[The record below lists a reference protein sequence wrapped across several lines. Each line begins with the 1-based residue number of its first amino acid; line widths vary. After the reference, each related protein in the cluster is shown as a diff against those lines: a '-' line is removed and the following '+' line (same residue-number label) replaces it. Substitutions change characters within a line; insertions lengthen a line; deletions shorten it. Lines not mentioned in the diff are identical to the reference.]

1 VIAVLAGIAG
11 LGVAI
16 WALVKLRTVVDVA
29 CGYKSKVLCT
39 AIFASGRR
47 LDPQYADEI
56 AADSYW
62 ILRPFRA
69 RVDAS
74 SAAVTTSLAGL
85 RPRTAVYREGFGA
98 TLLDRRADPERI
110 GLHERG
116 RTSGRA
122 TLSRSACPVPLR
134 AAIRPEVQAVVDRAF
149 QEPTPSRLRRT
160 HAVVVVQDGQIVA
173 ERYARDVG
181 AETPLPGWSMAKG
194 VLSALVGILV
204 QEGRLSLDTH
214 ELLPLWRPPDPRAAI
229 SLEDLLRMRSGLRF
243 AEVYSNPWSDVVK
256 MLFTLPDAATY
267 AASRPLS
274 ATPGSV
280 WSYSSGTTNILS
292 AIVRQAVGES
302 EYASWPRRALFDRL
316 GMPSAVVEPDA
327 SGTFVFSS
335 FMLATAR
342 DWARYGQ
349 MWVDGGRCGDG
360 AILSQEWIRFS
371 TTPTPQSAD
380 GAYGAHW
387 WLKLNAEIGGGTP
400 AAASIAGDAFFA
412 IGHEG
417 QTLTVIP
424 SRRLVIV
431 RLGTAIYIDAWNQA
445 EFVASIQEAI

>member
-1 VIAVLAGIAG
+1 VIAAIAAIAG
-11 LGVAI
+11 LGAAI
-16 WALVKLRTVVDVA
+16 WALFKLRTVIDVA

-39 AIFASGRR
+39 AIFATGRA
-47 LDPQYADEI
+47 LDPQHADEI

-69 RVDAS
+69 RVDA
-74 SAAVTTSLAGL
+74 AASTVTTSLCGL
-85 RPRTAVYREGFGA
+85 RPRTAIHRPGFGA
-98 TLLDRRADPERI
+98 TLSHGVVQPESVGRHATSQSSPHIRARVA
-110 GLHERG
+110 L
-116 RTSGRA
+116 
-122 TLSRSACPVPLR
+122 
-134 AAIRPEVQAVVDRAF
+134 RPEVQAVVDRAF
-149 QEPTPSRLRRT
+149 QEPNPSRLRRT

-173 ERYARDVG
+173 ERYARDV
-181 AETPLPGWSMAKG
+181 AADTPLPGWSMAKS

-204 QEGRLSLDTH
+204 QDGRLSLDAR
-214 ELLPLWRPPDPRAAI
+214 ELLLHWRAPDPRAAI

-243 AEVYSNPWSDVVK
+243 TEVYSNPWSDVVK
-256 MLFTLPDAATY
+256 MLFTLPDAASY

-274 ATPGSV
+274 APPGSV

-292 AIVRQAVGES
+292 AIVRQAVGDS
-302 EYASWPRRALFDRL
+302 EYATWPRRALFDRL
-316 GMPSAVVEPDA
+316 EMPSAVVEPDA

-349 MWVDGGRCGDG
+349 LWVDGGGCRDG
-360 AILSQEWIRFS
+360 AILSNDWIRFS
-371 TTPTPQSAD
+371 TTPTRQSVD

-387 WLKLNAEIGGGTP
+387 WLKLNPEIGGGTP
-400 AAASIAGDAFFA
+400 TAAAIASDAFFA

-431 RLGTAIYIDAWNQA
+431 RLGAAIYIDAWNQA
-445 EFVASIQEAI
+445 EFVASIQEAV

>member
-1 VIAVLAGIAG
+1 MSAALVAIGLIAG
-11 LGVAI
+11 LGAAALAI
-16 WALVKLRTVVDVA
+16 FKLRTVVDVA

-39 AIFASGRR
+39 AIFASGRP
-47 LDPQYADEI
+47 LDPQRADEI

-69 RVDAS
+69 AVDATTES
-74 SAAVTTSLAGL
+74 VTTSLGGL
-85 RPRTAVYREGFGA
+85 RPRTAVHRPGLGA
-98 TLLDRRADPERI
+98 TLLPRHLPSVPSLPALEQRPSATRAER
-110 GLHERG
+110 L
-116 RTSGRA
+116 RTA
-122 TLSRSACPVPLR
+122 V
-134 AAIRPEVQAVVDRAF
+134 RPEVQRIVDRSF
-149 QEPTPSRLRRT
+149 EEPNPARRRRT
-160 HAVVVVQDGQIVA
+160 HAVVVVHDGQIVA
-173 ERYARDVG
+173 ERYARGVG
-181 AETPLPGWSMAKG
+181 ADTPLPGWSMAKS

-204 QEGRLSLDTH
+204 QDGRLSLDAR
-214 ELLPLWRPPDPRAAI
+214 ELLPVWRSPDPRAGI

-256 MLFTLPDAATY
+256 MLFTVPDTATY
-267 AASRPLS
+267 ASTRPLS
-274 ATPGSV
+274 APPGSV

-302 EYASWPRRALFDRL
+302 DYATWPRKALFDRL
-316 GMPSAVVEPDA
+316 GMPSAIVEPDA

-342 DWARYGQ
+342 DWARYGHL
-349 MWVDGGRCGDG
+349 WVDGGRYGDG
-360 AILSQEWIRFS
+360 AILSKEWILFS
-371 TTPTPQSAD
+371 TTPTVQSLD
-380 GAYGAHW
+380 GSYGAHW
-387 WLKLNAEIGGGTP
+387 WLKLKPEIGGGGP
-400 AAASIAGDAFFA
+400 AAASIASDAVFA

-445 EFVASIQEAI
+445 EFVAAIQDAV

>member
-1 VIAVLAGIAG
+1 MIAFVAAIAG
-11 LGVAI
+11 LGAAI
-16 WALVKLRTVVDVA
+16 WALFKLRTVVDVA

-39 AIFASGRR
+39 AIFASGRA
-47 LDPQYADEI
+47 LDPQHADEV

-69 RVDAS
+69 RVDV
-74 SAAVTTSLAGL
+74 SAATVTTSLGGL
-85 RPRTAVYREGFGA
+85 RPRTAIHRPGLGA
-98 TLLDRRADPERI
+98 TLLPRQV
-110 GLHERG
+110 
-116 RTSGRA
+116 S
-122 TLSRSACPVPLR
+122 SAASLR
-134 AAIRPEVQAVVDRAF
+134 ALERRPAAAPAGRVPNATHPEVQRIVDRWF
-149 QEPTPSRLRRT
+149 EEPNAARLRRT
-160 HAVVVVQDGQIVA
+160 HAVVVVHDGQVVA

-181 AETPLPGWSMAKG
+181 PDTPLPGWSMAKS

-204 QEGRLSLDTH
+204 QEGRLSLDMR
-214 ELLPLWRPPDPRAAI
+214 ELLPLWRSPDPRAAI
-229 SLEDLLRMRSGLRF
+229 SVEDLLRMRSGLRF

-256 MLFTLPDAATY
+256 MLFTLPDAASY
-267 AASRPLS
+267 AACRPLI

-292 AIVRQAVGES
+292 AIVRQAVGKS

-316 GMPSAVVEPDA
+316 EMPSAVVEPDA
-327 SGTFVFSS
+327 SGTCVFSS

-349 MWVDGGRCGDG
+349 LWVDGGRSSDG
-360 AILSQEWIRFS
+360 AILSEEWIRFS

-387 WLKLNAEIGGGTP
+387 WLKLNPEIGGGTP
-400 AAASIAGDAFFA
+400 AAVSIASDAFFA

-431 RLGTAIYIDAWNQA
+431 RLGAAIYIDAWNQA
-445 EFVASIQEAI
+445 EFVASIQEAV

>member
-1 VIAVLAGIAG
+1 VIPFIAAAAG
-11 LGVAI
+11 LGAAI
-16 WALVKLRTVVDVA
+16 WVLFKLRGVVDVA
-29 CGYKSKVLCT
+29 CGYKAKVLCT
-39 AIFASGRR
+39 AIFASGRP
-47 LDPQYADEI
+47 LDPQRADEI
-56 AADSYW
+56 ASDSYW

-69 RVDAS
+69 SVDV
-74 SAAVTTSLAGL
+74 SAATVTTSLGGL
-85 RPRTAVYREGFGA
+85 RRRTALCRPGFGA
-98 TLLDRRADPERI
+98 TLLPREV
-110 GLHERG
+110 
-116 RTSGRA
+116 SGGPA
-122 TLSRSACPVPLR
+122 LR
-134 AAIRPEVQAVVDRAF
+134 ALERRPSGARAGRLPNATRPGVQRIVDRWF
-149 QEPTPSRLRRT
+149 EEPNAARLRRT
-160 HAVVVVQDGQIVA
+160 HAVVVVHDGEIVA

-181 AETPLPGWSMAKG
+181 ADTPLPGWSMAKS

-204 QEGRLSLDTH
+204 QEGRLSIDAR
-214 ELLPLWRPPDPRAAI
+214 ELLPLWRLPDPRAAI

-243 AEVYSNPWSDVVK
+243 AEAYSNPWSDVVK
-256 MLFTLPDAATY
+256 MLFTLPDAASY

-274 ATPGSV
+274 STPGSV

-316 GMPSAVVEPDA
+316 EMPSAIVEPDA

-349 MWVDGGRCGDG
+349 LWADGGRCSDG
-360 AILSQEWIRFS
+360 AILSKDWIRFS
-371 TTPTPQSAD
+371 TAPTLQSVD
-380 GAYGAHW
+380 GGYGAHW
-387 WLKLNAEIGGGTP
+387 WLKLNPEIGGGTP
-400 AAASIAGDAFFA
+400 AAASIASDAFFA

-431 RLGTAIYIDAWNQA
+431 RLGAAIHIDAWNQA
-445 EFVASIQEAI
+445 EFVAAIQGAV

>member
-1 VIAVLAGIAG
+1 MIGFVAAIAG
-11 LGVAI
+11 LGAAI
-16 WALVKLRTVVDVA
+16 LALFKLRTVVDVA

-39 AIFASGRR
+39 AIFASGRAV
-47 LDPQYADEI
+47 DPQHADEI

-69 RVDAS
+69 RVDV
-74 SAAVTTSLAGL
+74 SAATVTTSLGGR
-85 RPRTAVYREGFGA
+85 RPRTAIHRAGLGA
-98 TLLDRRADPERI
+98 TLLPRRV
-110 GLHERG
+110 
-116 RTSGRA
+116 S
-122 TLSRSACPVPLR
+122 SSASLR
-134 AAIRPEVQAVVDRAF
+134 ALERRPAAAAAGRVPNATRPEVQRIVDRWF
-149 QEPTPSRLRRT
+149 EEPNAARLRRT
-160 HAVVVVQDGQIVA
+160 HAVVVVHDGQVVA

-181 AETPLPGWSMAKG
+181 PDTPLPGWSMAKS

-204 QEGRLSLDTH
+204 QQGRLSLDMR
-214 ELLPLWRPPDPRAAI
+214 ELLPLWRSPDPRAAI
-229 SLEDLLRMRSGLRF
+229 SVEDLLRMRSGLRF
-243 AEVYSNPWSDVVK
+243 TEVYSNPWSDVVK
-256 MLFTLPDAATY
+256 MLFTLPDAASY

-274 ATPGSV
+274 APPGSV

-316 GMPSAVVEPDA
+316 EMPSAVVEPDA

-349 MWVDGGRCGDG
+349 LWVDGGRSSDG
-360 AILSQEWIRFS
+360 AILSEEWIRFS

-380 GAYGAHW
+380 GGYGAHW
-387 WLKLNAEIGGGTP
+387 WLKLKPEIGGGSP
-400 AAASIAGDAFFA
+400 AAAAIASDAFFA

-431 RLGTAIYIDAWNQA
+431 RLGAAIYIDAWNQA
-445 EFVASIQEAI
+445 EFVASIQEAV